1 MGKYLGI
8 DTGGTYTD
16 AIIFDPSVGVLC
28 SDKALTTKQDLTIG
42 IEAAISKVLENI
54 PNTKEIEL
62 VSLSTTLATNAIV
75 EGKEAPVCLILI
87 GQTSDVLERYGL
99 GSVIGSD
106 PVIFVDG
113 GHTYSGEVNTPL
125 DEETLTAEIKRV
137 VFEVNAFVV
146 VSTFGVQNPEHEL
159 RAREIV
165 KLHTEVPV
173 TCSHELTNRL
183 NAPRRAVTSVLNA
196 RLIPLID
203 RLLKAVTEILI
214 NRSIEAPLMVVQGD
228 GSLVSVDVARLQP
241 IQTILS
247 GPAAS
252 VVGASYLTKAKD
264 AIIADIGGTTTDIA
278 LLQNGKPGTHPDGPI
293 FSNYRMMI
301 NAAAVKT
308 IGLGGDSE
316 FSQDGNGNWFIGPN
330 RAVPLSLLGFQY
342 PQIISTLRRQCEAS
356 ELKKHFGSFVIK
368 EDILGNE
375 ERELGHA
382 AIALLEFLGDKPVAL
397 QDILERREFF
407 LPYRALRKRGVLN
420 ISNFTPS
427 DAAHVL
433 GIHEQWNT
441 EAAEIGAKIALRKL
455 YNINGIDKSVEEF
468 CSEIVEFM
476 TYRCGQTLINFCLE
490 REGSVRGLVSGDNKE
505 DSVFLRKA
513 LKTNTTSKA
522 LIDIAF
528 HLKIPVIAV
537 GAPAKAYYPL
547 VTNRMNAD
555 VIIPEYSDVCNAVGA
570 VVSGVVQ
577 KSEGRITAPVRGVF
591 RFHWSEGIE
600 DFAKLEDAVDFAS
613 KILEELAIKKAKKAG
628 SSGVDVQITRDDRVS
643 RLSEGGLG
651 SIGNSGTLFIESK
664 IVATAAGRPS
674 LN

>member
-16 AIIFDPSVGVLC
+16 AIIFDPAIGVLC

-42 IEAAISKVLENI
+42 IKAAISKVLEST
-54 PNTKEIEL
+54 PNTNEIEL

-87 GQTSDVLERYGL
+87 GQKSDVLERYGL

-113 GHTYSGEVNTPL
+113 GHTYSGEINTPL

-159 RAREIV
+159 RAREIL

-214 NRSIEAPLMVVQGD
+214 DRSIDAPLMIVQGD

-278 LLQNGKPGTHPDGPI
+278 LLQDGKPGTLPDGPI

-316 FSQDGNGNWFIGPN
+316 FSQDSNGNWSIGPN
-330 RAVPLSLLGFQY
+330 RAVPLSLLGLQH
-342 PQIISTLRRQCEAS
+342 PQIVHIMQRQHDAS
-356 ELKKHFGSFVIK
+356 ELKKHFGCFVVK

-375 ERELGHA
+375 ERELGNA
-382 AIALLEFLGDKPVAL
+382 AIALLEFIGDQPVAL
-397 QDILERREFF
+397 QDVLERREFF

-420 ISNFTPS
+420 VANFTPS

-441 EAAEIGAKIALRKL
+441 EAAHLGARIALRKL
-455 YNINGIDKSVEEF
+455 NSANGLEKSVEQF

-490 REGSVRGLVSGDNKE
+490 REGSVRGLVSNNTD

-513 LKTNTTSKA
+513 LKNDTSSKA

-555 VIIPEYSDVCNAVGA
+555 VIIPEYADVCNAVGA

-600 DFAKLEDAVDFAS
+600 DFSRLEEAVEFASSTLEDLAIQKAKL
-613 KILEELAIKKAKKAG
+613 AG
-628 SSGVDVQITRDDRVS
+628 SSEVDVQITRDDRVS
-643 RLSEGGLG
+643 RLSDGGLG
-651 SIGNSGTLFIESK
+651 SAGNSGTLFIESK
-664 IVATAAGRPS
+664 IVATAAGRPA

>member
-1 MGKYLGI
+1 MTKYLGI

-16 AIIFDPSVGVLC
+16 AIVFDPASGVLG
-28 SDKALTTKQDLTIG
+28 SEKSLTTKQDLTIG
-42 IEAAISKVLENI
+42 INSALSKVLQSVT
-54 PNTKEIEL
+54 NTRDIEL

-75 EGKEAPVCLILI
+75 EGKETPVCLILI
-87 GQTSDVLERYGL
+87 GQTRDVLERYGL
-99 GSVIGSD
+99 GSVLGSD
-106 PVIFVDG
+106 PVVFVDG
-113 GHTYSGEVNTPL
+113 GHTYSGEEKIAL
-125 DEETLTAEIKRV
+125 DEGALISEIERV
-137 VFEVNAFVV
+137 RQEVNAFVV
-146 VSTFGVQNPEHEL
+146 VSSFGVQNPTHEL
-159 RAREIV
+159 RAREILR
-165 KLHTEVPV
+165 LHTKAPV

-203 RLLKAVTEILI
+203 HLINAVTDLLHEHAI
-214 NRSIEAPLMVVQGD
+214 NAPLMIVQGD

-252 VVGASYLTKAKD
+252 VVGAAYLTKAKD

-278 LLQNGKPGTHPDGPI
+278 LLKDGRPGTHPDGPL

-316 FSQDGNGNWFIGPN
+316 FSEDANGNWSIGPN
-330 RAVPLSLLGFQY
+330 RAVPLSLLGMQH
-342 PQIISTLRRQCEAS
+342 PKIVATLKKQSEAS
-356 ELKKHFGSFVIK
+356 ELKKYYGYFVVK

-375 ERELGHA
+375 DRQLNSA
-382 AIALLEFLGDKPVAL
+382 VTTLLEFLGNEPVAL
-397 QDILERREFF
+397 QEVLERREFF
-407 LPYRALRKRGVLN
+407 LPYRALRKRGILN
-420 ISNFTPS
+420 ISSFTPS

-433 GIHEQWNT
+433 GIHEQWST
-441 EAAEIGAKIALRKL
+441 EAARFGAKIAFRKL
-455 YNINGIDKSVEEF
+455 HHGAAPTSNIEEF
-468 CSEIVEFM
+468 CRELVEFM

-490 REGSVRGLVSGDNKE
+490 REGAVRGLVSKNSSD

-513 LKTNTTSKA
+513 LKPTDSKQS

-555 VIIPEYSDVCNAVGA
+555 VIIPEYADVCNAVGA

-577 KSEGRITAPVRGVF
+577 KAEGKITSPVRGVY
-591 RFHWSEGIE
+591 RFHWIEGVE
-600 DFAKLEDAVDFAS
+600 DFNKLDEAVSFAS
-613 KILEELAIKKAKKAG
+613 SALESLAIDKARVAG
-628 SSGVDVQITRDDRVS
+628 SDLVDVQITRDDRVS
-643 RLSEGGLG
+643 RLADGGLG
-651 SIGNSGTLFIESK
+651 GLGETGTVFIESK